1 MSRPFL
7 GQKLR
12 FWPKKLKKVEVPDFA
27 KNYYFENQEKTLLVI
42 LSTIYRKSDNSK
54 DFMNCHKSQLN
65 VNYKYW
71 LIKWL
76 FFMWAYG

>member
-12 FWPKKLKKVEVPDFA
+12 FWPKKLKFPDFE
-27 KNYYFENQEKTLLVI
+27 KNYYFENYEKKKLVI
-42 LSTIYRKSDNSK
+42 LSTIYRKINNII
-54 DFMNCHKSQLN
+54 DFMNCYQSQLN
-65 VNYKYW
+65 VNHKYW
-71 LIKWL
+71 LIEWL